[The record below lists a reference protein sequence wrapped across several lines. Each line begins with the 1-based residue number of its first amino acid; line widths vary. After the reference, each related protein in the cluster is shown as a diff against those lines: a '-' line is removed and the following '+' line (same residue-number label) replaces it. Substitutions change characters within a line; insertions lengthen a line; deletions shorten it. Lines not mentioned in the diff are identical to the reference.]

1 MTKKTYTDA
10 ARKHAVREFMFSYFK
25 FSKIVGLAGPDI
37 NEYIKWCRARGFTDF
52 EIFESNPKV
61 VLNQLSKIDKSENI
75 TLKFD
80 DILKAQV
87 KDNRTFYDLDYCA
100 TVRYL
105 TGHIQKFKNNFIMT
119 FSLRG
124 VSKKETLDTFFETRN
139 EQIVSKLEIET
150 PIKHTIYKTN
160 KNNNYLYAAYL
171 DTSPMCCI
179 AKI

>member
-10 ARKHAVREFMFSYFK
+10 KRKHAVREFMFSYFK

-52 EIFESNPKV
+52 EIFESNFKV
-61 VLNQLSKIDKSENI
+61 LFNQLSKIDKKENI
-75 TLKFD
+75 SLKFGN
-80 DILKAQV
+80 IIQAEV

-100 TVRYL
+100 SIRYL
-105 TGHIQKFKNNFIMT
+105 SEHIEKFKDNFIMT

-124 VSKKETLDTFFETRN
+124 VSKQETLDTFFKTRN
-139 EQIVSKLEIET
+139 EQIVSEVEIKT